1 MADLEGTTMEDL
13 RLVGLSEDGSRL
25 VLEDPAGQ
33 PFTLPVDERVHAA
46 LRGDR
51 ARLGQLQI
59 NLESQLRP
67 REIQAR
73 IRSGQSTEQ
82 IAAAA
87 GLPED
92 RIRRYEGPILQERQH
107 VAELARTVGVRRVTD
122 SMTTPLG
129 VLVQARL
136 DDLGV
141 AAADLDWDSWRREDG
156 RWQLVLTYPAAGR
169 ARAASWVF
177 DPLRRTIDPADP
189 EARWLTDEEQAAP
202 EPVREAAPRLQ
213 AVPARQPDP
222 EVGQFDTV
230 PVIEPAP
237 VEASPDEGAVA
248 VAAPAEPAK
257 SPVRVTGRGSRRAA
271 VPSWDEILFGASSKR
286 DDS

>member
-1 MADLEGTTMEDL
+1 MDDL

-25 VLEDPAGQ
+25 VLEDRAGGS
-33 PFTLPVDERVHAA
+33 FALRVDERVHAA

-92 RIRRYEGPILQERQH
+92 RIRRFEGPILQERQH
-107 VAELARTVGVRRVTD
+107 IAEIARTVGVRRVTD
-122 SMTTPLG
+122 SVTTPLG
-129 VLVQARL
+129 ILVQSRL
-136 DDLGV
+136 DEYGVSADDLN
-141 AAADLDWDSWRREDG
+141 WDSWRRDDG
-156 RWQLVLTYPAAGR
+156 RWQVVLTYLAGGRERAAG
-169 ARAASWVF
+169 WVY
-177 DPLRRTIDPADP
+177 DPMRRTIDPADP

-213 AVPARQPDP
+213 AVPAPQP
-222 EVGQFDTV
+222 EVGEFDTV
-230 PVIEPAP
+230 PVGPMA
-237 VEASPDEGAVA
+237 GAVA
-248 VAAPAEPAK
+248 AGAAGAVADDEADDGAADAAVEPVK
-257 SPVRVTGRGSRRAA
+257 SPVRPAGRGSRRAA

>member
-1 MADLEGTTMEDL
+1 MDDL

-25 VLEDPAGQ
+25 VLEDRAGQ
-33 PFTLPVDERVHAA
+33 PYALPVDERVHAA

-67 REIQAR
+67 REIQSR
-73 IRSGQSTEQ
+73 IRAGQTAEQ
-82 IAAAA
+82 IAADA

-92 RIRRYEGPILQERQH
+92 RIRRYEGPILLERH
-107 VAELARTVGVRRVTD
+107 HMAELARAVGVRRVTD
-122 SMTTPLG
+122 SVTTPLG

-141 AAADLDWDSWRREDG
+141 AESDLAWDSWRRDDG
-156 RWQLVLTYPAAGR
+156 RWQLVLTYPANGR

-177 DPLRRTIDPADP
+177 DSLRRTIDPADP

-202 EPVREAAPRLQ
+202 PPVREAAPRLQ
-213 AVPARQPDP
+213 SVPAPQPDP
-222 EVGQFDTV
+222 EVGEFDTQ
-230 PVIEPAP
+230 PVL
-237 VEASPDEGAVA
+237 
-248 VAAPAEPAK
+248 VAAQAPAVDAARPAQISEAPDAEPEPEPAK
-257 SPVRVTGRGSRRAA
+257 VPARTAGRGSRRAA